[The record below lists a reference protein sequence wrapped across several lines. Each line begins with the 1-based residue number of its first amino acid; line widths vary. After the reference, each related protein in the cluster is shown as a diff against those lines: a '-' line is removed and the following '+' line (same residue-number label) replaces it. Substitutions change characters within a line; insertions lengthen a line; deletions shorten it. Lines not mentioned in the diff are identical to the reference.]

1 MSDHTEALDEQLGR
15 VREVLRALEIHA
27 ESTILSGEADMTQR
41 GARLAVLADGGGHIW
56 QASEPEGS
64 DEEISEVVDAV
75 IAHLE
80 AYRTRL
86 RNSGAAPPS
95 TTH

>member
-1 MSDHTEALDEQLGR
+1 MSDHADPLDEQLSR
-15 VREVLRALEIHA
+15 IREVLGALEAHV
-27 ESTILSGEADMTQR
+27 ESTILSGAADMTQH
-41 GARLAVLADGGGHIW
+41 GARLAILADSGGHIW

-64 DEEISEVVDAV
+64 DEEIAEVVDAV